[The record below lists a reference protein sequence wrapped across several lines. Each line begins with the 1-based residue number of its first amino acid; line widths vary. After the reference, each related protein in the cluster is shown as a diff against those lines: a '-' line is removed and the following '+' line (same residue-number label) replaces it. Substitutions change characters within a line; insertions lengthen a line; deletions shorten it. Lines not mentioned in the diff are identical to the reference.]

1 MERWKSDILQF
12 ARKHKQ
18 EQDVMQYII
27 ISYRLEGKKSSEV
40 ILKLTLGRKV
50 LSQML
55 TINLPCLLIIV
66 VVYSTNYLKEFF
78 FEAVMSINLTAMLV
92 LTTIF
97 LGVSGD
103 QPTTSYIKMVE
114 IWLLFGL
121 FIPFI

>member
-103 QPTTSYIKMVE
+103 LPTTS
-114 IWLLFGL
+114 
-121 FIPFI
+121 